1 MTRCGQCG
9 IEFQR
14 SKARIRY
21 CSDLCA
27 ARALQRKKN
36 ANATAR
42 YARLRDALEQAE
54 QEERK

>member
-27 ARALQRKKN
+27 ARALKRKKN
-36 ANATAR
+36 TNATAR
-42 YARLRDALEQAE
+42 YARLRDALERAAE
-54 QEERK
+54 